1 VTIADKVIRVQDGVV
16 VEAPADVFQKVVS
29 L

>member
-1 VTIADKVIRVQDGVV
+1 MTVADKVIRVQDGAV
-16 VEAPADVFQKVVS
+16 VETTPDMFPKVVS